1 MDALRPPDASSR
13 VPSSR
18 VASPRAAPRGGVD
31 YVELHA
37 HSAYSFLDGA
47 SRPEELAARALEL
60 GYPAL
65 ALTDHDGLY
74 GSMEFARFAR
84 ARGLQPITGAELTL
98 ASPFA
103 AVERTEGPGGG
114 AGDVPAGTSGGRG
127 KAERAAETGDCHV
140 TVLAENARG
149 YANLCRLI
157 TRAHMERPRGEPR
170 LDLDAI
176 LERPEGLILLTG
188 CRRSPLL
195 AALERGTDEAERLA
209 GRLCDAFGPDNLFV
223 ELQNNAVHGD
233 LARGRALGSL
243 ADRLRIPVVAT
254 GNVHY
259 HVADRHRLQD
269 VLVAI
274 RNRTTID
281 DSHALRRANA
291 CFHLAS
297 PREMAWRFASRPD
310 ALRNTRAIAERCAD
324 FDLTADLGYRFP
336 DFKGS
341 GFAPAMRVLH
351 NVCRRAFETRYPP
364 GNKYRKEAEARLATE
379 LALVDRHGLAGF
391 FLVYHDILELARE
404 VAHRV
409 RGDSMPRQLLPPG
422 RGRGSSVSSII
433 CYLIGLSH
441 VDPVQTN
448 LFLGRFL
455 NDAMESVPDIDI
467 DFARDIRE
475 ELILAVYEHY
485 GYDHVGLVCTFPTY
499 RTRSIV
505 RELGKTLGL
514 PAGDIEKL
522 AKLAEP
528 GEDGFMAE
536 LERIPGLEARA
547 NSRTWRVFAE
557 LAEEIKGLP
566 RHISQHV
573 GGMIISSRPLVEIV
587 PLEPAAWEGRVL
599 CQWDKDSCDDAGFIK
614 IDFLALGMMSLVEE
628 AVETIHARHG
638 EIPDLSRID
647 YEDEEIYDRICS
659 GDTVGLFQVESRAQ
673 IQMLRRVR
681 PRNLADLAVQVA
693 IVRPGPIVGGAVNP
707 YVRRREKMR
716 EDPDYV
722 VPYDH
727 PLLEEALGETLGVII
742 FQDQVLQV
750 CRALAGFSDGQAE
763 GLRRAMSRKRSREAL
778 LEYWEAFR
786 DGTRGKGVDGPTA
799 KKVFEQVVAFS
810 EFGFPK
816 SHAVA
821 FGLLAFQSAW
831 LRDRYPTEYYVG
843 LFNNQPMGFYSLD
856 AIGRDARRHGVGV
869 RLPDLNASGVACT
882 AEGDDI
888 RIGLG
893 MIRDWGM
900 DVAERV
906 VAERARG
913 GPFRSLPDFL
923 RRTPAAL
930 RRDAIENLI
939 WVGGLDSLGIE
950 RRDLLW
956 QTGLWLGPETET
968 ETERRRRELA
978 TNAAGLSGDGG
989 SAPPVRGRRSV
1000 DRSDRGQ
1007 IELGLD
1013 DPYADLRFGGT
1024 RDMERMIA
1032 EYRLLSFAASLHHP
1046 FALVGDHLPERTVSS
1061 ARFAELPNGS
1071 EVRTAGIVVAR
1082 QRPQTAKG
1090 YIFILMEDES
1100 GPINAIVKPDVY
1112 RECRAAIRLEPFLC
1126 IDGTLQK
1133 DGATYNVIAR
1143 GVYPLRLN
1151 PELRPGR
1158 ETVPP
1163 VEGEDGAAAEPVL
1176 LDVEEE
1182 TPAMLPDSPA
1192 EPTPESS
1199 LLAPNRVAI
1208 GHRVAGATNRRT
1220 GPDPFA
1226 YLEAL
1231 RRDPPPTMSW
1241 GRGGGCR

>member
-1 MDALRPPDASSR
+1 MA
-13 VPSSR
+13 
-18 VASPRAAPRGGVD
+18 D

-47 SRPEELAARALEL
+47 SRPEELASRALEL
-60 GYPAL
+60 GYRAL

-74 GSMEFARFAR
+74 GSMEFAQFAR

-103 AVERTEGPGGG
+103 A
-114 AGDVPAGTSGGRG
+114 AGDVPAGTSGDRA
-127 KAERAAETGDCHV
+127 KAERGVETGDCHV
-140 TVLAENARG
+140 TVLAENATG

-157 TRAHMERPRGEPR
+157 TQAHMESPRGEPR
-170 LDLDAI
+170 LDLDAL
-176 LERPEGLILLTG
+176 LERPEGLILLSG

-209 GRLCDAFGPDNLFV
+209 ARLRDAFGPGNLFI

-233 LARGRALGSL
+233 LARGQALGAL

-274 RNRTTID
+274 RNRTTVD
-281 DSHALRRANA
+281 DSHELRRPNA

-310 ALRNTRAIAERCAD
+310 ALRNTRAIAERCRA

-336 DFKGS
+336 DFRGS
-341 GFAPAMRVLH
+341 GSAPALRVLH
-351 NVCRRAFETRYPP
+351 HVCRRAFEARYPP
-364 GNKYRKEAEARLATE
+364 GSRYRREAEARLATE
-379 LALVDRHGLAGF
+379 LALVDRHDLAGF

-409 RGDSMPRQLLPPG
+409 RGGSMPRQLLPPG
-422 RGRGSSVSSII
+422 RGRGSSVSSIL

-441 VDPVQTN
+441 VDPVRTN

-505 RELGKTLGL
+505 RELGKALSL
-514 PAGDIEKL
+514 PAGDVEKL

-547 NSRTWRVFAE
+547 NSRIWRAFAE
-557 LAEEIKGLP
+557 LAGEIKGLP

-599 CQWDKDSCDDAGFIK
+599 CQWDKDSCDDARFIK
-614 IDFLALGMMSLVEE
+614 IDFLALGMLSLVEE
-628 AVETIHARHG
+628 AVETIHVRHG

-647 YEDEEIYDRICS
+647 YEDEAIYDRICS

-707 YVRRREKMR
+707 YVRRREKLR
-716 EDPDYV
+716 QDPDYV

-778 LEYWEAFR
+778 LGYWTAFR
-786 DGTRGKGVDGPTA
+786 DGAAAKGVDGPTA

-831 LRDRYPTEYYVG
+831 LRDRYPPEYYVG

-869 RLPDLNASGVACT
+869 RLPDLNVSEVACT
-882 AEGDDI
+882 AEGGDV

-893 MIRDWGM
+893 MVRDWG
-900 DVAERV
+900 AEAAELV
-906 VAERARG
+906 VAERERG
-913 GPFRSLPDFL
+913 GPFASLPDFL
-923 RRTPAAL
+923 RRTPAVL
-930 RRDAIENLI
+930 KRDAIENLI
-939 WVGGLDSLGIE
+939 WVGGFDSLGIE

-956 QTGLWLGPETET
+956 QTGLWLGPEAEM

-978 TNAAGLSGDGG
+978 TGAAGLGG
-989 SAPPVRGRRSV
+989 EALRVKGRRAA
-1000 DRSDRGQ
+1000 DRSDQGQ
-1007 IELGLD
+1007 IELALD
-1013 DPYADLRFGGT
+1013 DPYADLRFAGT
-1024 RDMERMIA
+1024 HDMEKMIA
-1032 EYRLLSFAASLHHP
+1032 EYRILSFAASLHHP

-1061 ARFAELPNGS
+1061 ARFADLPNGS
-1071 EVRTAGIVVAR
+1071 EVRVAGIVVAR

-1112 RECRAAIRLEPFLC
+1112 QACRAAIRLEPFLY
-1126 IDGTLQK
+1126 IDGKLQK
-1133 DGATYNVIAR
+1133 DGATYNVIAE
-1143 GVYPLRLN
+1143 GVYPLRLS
-1151 PELRPGR
+1151 PELRLGR

-1163 VEGEDGAAAEPVL
+1163 VEGEDGTAAAVVRLEAPEGTSL
-1176 LDVEEE
+1176 ASA
-1182 TPAMLPDSPA
+1182 PGS
-1192 EPTPESS
+1192 PESREA
-1199 LLAPNRVAI
+1199 LHPEPDLQTPNRIPGGDRIVA
-1208 GHRVAGATNRRT
+1208 VANRLT

>member
-1 MDALRPPDASSR
+1 MD
-13 VPSSR
+13 
-18 VASPRAAPRGGVD
+18 D

-98 ASPFA
+98 A
-103 AVERTEGPGGG
+103 
-114 AGDVPAGTSGGRG
+114 
-127 KAERAAETGDCHV
+127 GDCHV
-140 TVLAENARG
+140 TVLAENATG

-157 TRAHMERPRGEPR
+157 TQAHMESPRGAPR
-170 LDLDAI
+170 LDLDAL
-176 LERPEGLILLTG
+176 LERPEGLILLSG

-209 GRLCDAFGPDNLFV
+209 GRLRDALGPGNLFV

-233 LARGRALGSL
+233 LARGRALGAL

-274 RNRTTID
+274 RNRTTVD
-281 DSHALRRANA
+281 DSHELRRPNA

-310 ALRNTRAIAERCAD
+310 ALRNTRAIAERCRA
-324 FDLTADLGYRFP
+324 FDLTADLGYKFP
-336 DFKGS
+336 DFRGS
-341 GFAPAMRVLH
+341 GSAPAIRVLQQ
-351 NVCRRAFETRYPP
+351 VCRGAFEIRYPP
-364 GNKYRKEAEARLATE
+364 GSRYRREAEARLATE
-379 LALVDRHGLAGF
+379 LALVDRHDLAGF

-422 RGRGSSVSSII
+422 RGRGSSVSSIL

-441 VDPVQTN
+441 VDPVRTN

-455 NDAMESVPDIDI
+455 NDAMGSVPDIDI

-475 ELILAVYEHY
+475 ELILAVYERY

-505 RELGKTLGL
+505 RELGKALSL
-514 PAGDIEKL
+514 PAGDVEKL

-547 NSRTWRVFAE
+547 NSRIWRVFAE

-599 CQWDKDSCDDAGFIK
+599 CQWDKDSCDDARFIK
-614 IDFLALGMMSLVEE
+614 IDFLALGMLSLVEE
-628 AVETIHARHG
+628 AVETIHLRHG

-707 YVRRREKMR
+707 YVRRREKLR
-716 EDPDYV
+716 NDPDYV

-750 CRALAGFSDGQAE
+750 CKALAGFSDGQAE

-778 LEYWEAFR
+778 LGYWTAFR
-786 DGTRGKGVDGPTA
+786 DGAAAKGVDGRTA

-831 LRDRYPTEYYVG
+831 LRDRYPPEYYVG

-869 RLPDLNASGVACT
+869 RLPDLNVSGVACT
-882 AEGDDI
+882 AEGGDV

-893 MIRDWGM
+893 MVRDWG
-900 DVAERV
+900 AEAAELV
-906 VAERARG
+906 VAERGRD
-913 GPFRSLPDFL
+913 GPFASLPDFL

-930 RRDAIENLI
+930 KRAAIENLI
-939 WVGGLDSLGIE
+939 WVGGLDSLGVE

-956 QTGLWLGPETET
+956 QTGLWLGPEAET
-968 ETERRRRELA
+968 EAERRRRELA
-978 TNAAGLSGDGG
+978 TSAAGLGGDTP
-989 SAPPVRGRRSV
+989 PPVRSRRSA
-1000 DRSDRGQ
+1000 DRSDQGQ
-1007 IELGLD
+1007 IELALD
-1013 DPYADLRFGGT
+1013 DPYADFRFAGT
-1024 RDMERMIA
+1024 HDMEKLIA
-1032 EYRLLSFAASLHHP
+1032 EYRILSFAASQHHP

-1061 ARFAELPNGS
+1061 ARFPDIPGGS
-1071 EVRTAGIVVAR
+1071 EVRVAGIVVAR
-1082 QRPQTAKG
+1082 QRPHTAGG
-1090 YIFILMEDES
+1090 YIFILMEDEF
-1100 GPINAIVKPDVY
+1100 GPVNAIVRPEVY
-1112 RECRAAIRLEPFLC
+1112 RECRAAIRLEPFLY

-1133 DGATYNVIAR
+1133 DGATYNVLAG
-1143 GVYPLRLN
+1143 GVYPLRLSA
-1151 PELRPGR
+1151 ELRPGR
-1158 ETVPP
+1158 APAPATT
-1163 VEGEDGAAAEPVL
+1163 DRLAE
-1176 LDVEEE
+1176 
-1182 TPAMLPDSPA
+1182 
-1192 EPTPESS
+1192 
-1199 LLAPNRVAI
+1199 
-1208 GHRVAGATNRRT
+1208 
-1220 GPDPFA
+1220 PDPFA

>member
-1 MDALRPPDASSR
+1 M
-13 VPSSR
+13 
-18 VASPRAAPRGGVD
+18 VD

-47 SRPEELAARALEL
+47 SRPGELAARALEL

-74 GSMEFARFAR
+74 GSMEFAQFAR

-103 AVERTEGPGGG
+103 A
-114 AGDVPAGTSGGRG
+114 AGNVPAGTSRDRV
-127 KAERAAETGDCHV
+127 KAERGVETGDCHV
-140 TVLAENARG
+140 TVLAENATG

-157 TRAHMERPRGEPR
+157 TQAHMENPRGEPR
-170 LDLDAI
+170 LDVDAL
-176 LERPEGLILLTG
+176 LERPEGLIFLSG

-209 GRLCDAFGPDNLFV
+209 GRLRDAFGPGNLFV
-223 ELQNNAVHGD
+223 ELQNNAAHGD
-233 LARGRALGSL
+233 LARGRALGAL

-274 RNRTTID
+274 RNQTTVD
-281 DSHALRRANA
+281 DSHELRRPNA

-310 ALRNTRAIAERCAD
+310 ALRNTRAIAERCRA
-324 FDLTADLGYRFP
+324 FDLTADLGYSFP
-336 DFKGS
+336 DFRGS
-341 GFAPAMRVLH
+341 GSAPAMRVLQQ
-351 NVCRRAFETRYPP
+351 VCRRAFEIRYPP
-364 GNKYRKEAEARLATE
+364 GSRYRRKAEERLATE
-379 LALVDRHGLAGF
+379 LALVDRHDLAGF

-422 RGRGSSVSSII
+422 RGRGSSVSSIL

-441 VDPVQTN
+441 VDPVRTN

-455 NDAMESVPDIDI
+455 NDAMGSVPDIDI

-475 ELILAVYEHY
+475 ELILAVYERY

-505 RELGKTLGL
+505 RELGKALSL
-514 PAGDIEKL
+514 PSGDVEKL

-547 NSRTWRVFAE
+547 NSRIWRAFAE
-557 LAEEIKGLP
+557 LAGEIKGLP

-599 CQWDKDSCDDAGFIK
+599 CQWDKDSCDDARFIK
-614 IDFLALGMMSLVEE
+614 IDFLALGMLSLVEE
-628 AVETIHARHG
+628 AVETIHLRHG

-707 YVRRREKMR
+707 YVRRREKLR
-716 EDPDYV
+716 QNPDYV

-750 CRALAGFSDGQAE
+750 CKALAGFSDGQAE

-778 LEYWEAFR
+778 LRYWTAFR
-786 DGTRGKGVDGPTA
+786 DGAAAKGVDGPTA

-831 LRDRYPTEYYVG
+831 LRDRYPPEYYVG

-869 RLPDLNASGVACT
+869 RLPDLNVSGVACT
-882 AEGDDI
+882 AEGDDV

-893 MIRDWGM
+893 MVRDWG
-900 DVAERV
+900 AEAAELV
-906 VAERARG
+906 VAERERS
-913 GPFRSLPDFL
+913 GPFASLPDFL

-930 RRDAIENLI
+930 KQAAIENLI
-939 WVGGLDSLGIE
+939 WVGGLDALGIE

-956 QTGLWLGPETET
+956 QAGFWLGPEAET
-968 ETERRRRELA
+968 EAERRRRELA
-978 TNAAGLSGDGG
+978 TIAAGLGGD
-989 SAPPVRGRRSV
+989 APPPVRGRRSAN
-1000 DRSDRGQ
+1000 RSDQGQ
-1007 IELGLD
+1007 IELALD
-1013 DPYADLRFGGT
+1013 DPYADLRFAGT
-1024 RDMERMIA
+1024 HDMEKLIA
-1032 EYRLLSFAASLHHP
+1032 EYRLLSFAASQHHP

-1061 ARFAELPNGS
+1061 ARFPDLPGGS
-1071 EVRTAGIVVAR
+1071 EVRVAGIVVAR
-1082 QRPQTAKG
+1082 QRPQTASG
-1090 YIFILMEDES
+1090 YIFILMEDEF
-1100 GPINAIVKPDVY
+1100 GPVNAIVRPEVY
-1112 RECRAAIRLEPFLC
+1112 QECRAAIRLEPFLY

-1133 DGATYNVIAR
+1133 DGATYNVLAR
-1143 GVYPLRLN
+1143 GVYPLRLS
-1151 PELRPGR
+1151 PELRLGR
-1158 ETVPP
+1158 ETVPA
-1163 VEGEDGAAAEPVL
+1163 VEGQD
-1176 LDVEEE
+1176 E
-1182 TPAMLPDSPA
+1182 T
-1192 EPTPESS
+1192 
-1199 LLAPNRVAI
+1199 
-1208 GHRVAGATNRRT
+1208 
-1220 GPDPFA
+1220 PDPFT

>member
-1 MDALRPPDASSR
+1 MASLPP
-13 VPSSR
+13 
-18 VASPRAAPRGGVD
+18 AAPRRTVD

-84 ARGLQPITGAELTL
+84 AHGLQPITGAELTL
-98 ASPFA
+98 APPFA
-103 AVERTEGPGGG
+103 AAERTEGHGGG
-114 AGDVPAGTSGGRG
+114 AGDVPAGTSRGRAM
-127 KAERAAETGDCHV
+127 AERAVETGDCHV
-140 TVLAENARG
+140 TVLAENAAG

-157 TRAHMERPRGEPR
+157 TQSHMENPRGEPR
-170 LDLDAI
+170 LDLDAL
-176 LERPEGLILLTG
+176 LERSEGLILLTG

-195 AALERGTDEAERLA
+195 AALERGRDEAERLA
-209 GRLCDAFGPDNLFV
+209 GRLRDAFGPDNLFV
-223 ELQNNAVHGD
+223 ELQHNAVHGD
-233 LARGRALGSL
+233 LARGRALGAL

-269 VLVAI
+269 ILVAI
-274 RNRTTID
+274 RNRTTVD
-281 DSHALRRANA
+281 DSHALRRPNA

-297 PREMAWRFASRPD
+297 PQEMQWRFASRPD
-310 ALRNTRAIAERCAD
+310 ALRNTRAIAERCQA

-351 NVCRRAFETRYPP
+351 HVCHRAFETRYPP
-364 GNKYRKEAEARLATE
+364 GSRYRKEAEERLATE

-475 ELILAVYEHY
+475 ELILAVYERY

-505 RELGKTLGL
+505 RELGKALSL

-528 GEDGFMAE
+528 GPDGFMAE

-547 NSRTWRVFAE
+547 NARIWQVFAE

-599 CQWDKDSCDDAGFIK
+599 CQWDKDSCDDARFIK

-628 AVETIHARHG
+628 AVETIHVRHG

-647 YEDEEIYDRICS
+647 YEDGKIYDRICS

-707 YVRRREKMR
+707 YVRRREKLR
-716 EDPDYV
+716 EDPSYV

-786 DGTRGKGVDGPTA
+786 DGAMGKGVDGPTA

-856 AIGRDARRHGVGV
+856 AIGRDAHRHGVGV
-869 RLPDLNASGVACT
+869 RLPDLNASEVACT
-882 AEGDDI
+882 AEGDDV

-893 MIRDWGM
+893 MVRDLGTE
-900 DVAERV
+900 VAELV

-913 GPFRSLPDFL
+913 GPFTSLPDFL

-930 RRDAIENLI
+930 KRAAIENLI

-956 QTGLWLGPETET
+956 QTGLWLGPEAET

-978 TNAAGLSGDGG
+978 TSAAGLGGD
-989 SAPPVRGRRSV
+989 APPVPVRGRRNT
-1000 DRSDRGQ
+1000 DRSDQSQ
-1007 IELGLD
+1007 IELALD
-1013 DPYADLRFGGT
+1013 DPYADLRFAGT
-1024 RDMERMIA
+1024 HDMEKMIA
-1032 EYRLLSFAASLHHP
+1032 EYRILSFAASLHHP

-1061 ARFAELPNGS
+1061 ARFADLPNGS
-1071 EVRTAGIVVAR
+1071 EIRVAGIVVAR
-1082 QRPQTAKG
+1082 QRPHTAKG
-1090 YIFILMEDES
+1090 TIFILMEDES

-1112 RECRAAIRLEPFLC
+1112 QECRTAIRLEPFLY

-1133 DGATYNVIAR
+1133 DGATYNVIAA
-1143 GVYPLRLN
+1143 GVHPLRLN
-1151 PELRPGR
+1151 PELRLSR
-1158 ETVPP
+1158 ETVPA
-1163 VEGEDGAAAEPVL
+1163 VEGGDETSAARVRLEVQEQASP
-1176 LDVEEE
+1176 E
-1182 TPAMLPDSPA
+1182 TPAEPNSEPKPAPEPD
-1192 EPTPESS
+1192 
-1199 LLAPNRVAI
+1199 R
-1208 GHRVAGATNRRT
+1208 
-1220 GPDPFA
+1220 GP
-1226 YLEAL
+1226 
-1231 RRDPPPTMSW
+1231 R
-1241 GRGGGCR
+1241 

>member
-1 MDALRPPDASSR
+1 MA
-13 VPSSR
+13 
-18 VASPRAAPRGGVD
+18 D

-74 GSMEFARFAR
+74 GSMEFAQFAR
-84 ARGLQPITGAELTL
+84 AHGLQPITGAELTL

-103 AVERTEGPGGG
+103 A
-114 AGDVPAGTSGGRG
+114 AGDVPAGTSGGR
-127 KAERAAETGDCHV
+127 APTERGAETGDCHV
-140 TVLAENARG
+140 TVLAENAAG

-157 TRAHMERPRGEPR
+157 TQAHMESPRREPR
-170 LDLDAI
+170 LDLAAL

-209 GRLCDAFGPDNLFV
+209 ARLRDAFGPGNLFV

-233 LARGRALGSL
+233 LARGRALGAL

-269 VLVAI
+269 VMVAI
-274 RNRTTID
+274 RNRTTVD
-281 DSHALRRANA
+281 DSHELRRPNA

-310 ALRNTRAIAERCAD
+310 ALRNTRAIAERCRA

-336 DFKGS
+336 DFRGS

-351 NVCRRAFETRYPP
+351 HACRGAFEIRYPP
-364 GNKYRKEAEARLATE
+364 GSRYRREAEERLASE
-379 LALVDRHGLAGF
+379 LALVDRHDLAGF

-441 VDPVQTN
+441 VDPVRTN

-475 ELILAVYEHY
+475 ELILAVYERY

-505 RELGKTLGL
+505 RELGKALSL
-514 PAGDIEKL
+514 PAGDVEKL

-547 NSRTWRVFAE
+547 NSRIWRVFAE
-557 LAEEIKGLP
+557 LAGEIRGLP

-599 CQWDKDSCDDAGFIK
+599 CQWDKDSCDDARFIK
-614 IDFLALGMMSLVEE
+614 IDFLALGMLSLVEE
-628 AVETIHARHG
+628 AVETIHLRHG
-638 EIPDLSRID
+638 EVPDLSRID
-647 YEDEEIYDRICS
+647 YEDEGIYDRICS

-707 YVRRREKMR
+707 YVRRREKLR
-716 EDPDYV
+716 NDPDYV

-778 LEYWEAFR
+778 LGYWTAFR
-786 DGTRGKGVDGPTA
+786 DGAAAKGVDGPTA

-821 FGLLAFQSAW
+821 FGLLAYQSAW
-831 LRDRYPTEYYVG
+831 LRDRYPPEYYVG

-869 RLPDLNASGVACT
+869 RLPDLNVSEVACT
-882 AEGDDI
+882 AEEGDV

-893 MIRDWGM
+893 MVRDWG
-900 DVAERV
+900 AEAAELV
-906 VAERARG
+906 VAERGRD
-913 GPFRSLPDFL
+913 GPFASLPDFL

-930 RRDAIENLI
+930 KRAAIENLI

-956 QTGLWLGPETET
+956 QTGLWLGPEAET

-978 TNAAGLSGDGG
+978 TGAAGLGGD
-989 SAPPVRGRRSV
+989 APPPVRGRRGAG
-1000 DRSDRGQ
+1000 RSDQGQ
-1007 IELGLD
+1007 IELSLG
-1013 DPYADLRFGGT
+1013 DPYADLRFAGT
-1024 RDMERMIA
+1024 HDMEKLIA
-1032 EYRLLSFAASLHHP
+1032 EYRLLSFAASQHHP

-1061 ARFAELPNGS
+1061 SRFPDLPNRS
-1071 EVRTAGIVVAR
+1071 DVRVAGIVVAR
-1082 QRPQTAKG
+1082 QRPHTANG
-1090 YIFILMEDES
+1090 YIFILMEDEF
-1100 GPINAIVKPDVY
+1100 GPVNAIVRPEVY
-1112 RECRAAIRLEPFLC
+1112 RECRAAIRLEPFLY

-1133 DGATYNVIAR
+1133 DGATYNVLAG
-1143 GVYPLRLN
+1143 GVYPLRLS

-1158 ETVPP
+1158 ETVPA
-1163 VEGEDGAAAEPVL
+1163 VEGED
-1176 LDVEEE
+1176 E
-1182 TPAMLPDSPA
+1182 T
-1192 EPTPESS
+1192 
-1199 LLAPNRVAI
+1199 
-1208 GHRVAGATNRRT
+1208 
-1220 GPDPFA
+1220 PFA

>member
-1 MDALRPPDASSR
+1 MA
-13 VPSSR
+13 
-18 VASPRAAPRGGVD
+18 D

-74 GSMEFARFAR
+74 GSMGFAQFAR
-84 ARGLQPITGAELTL
+84 AHGLQPITGAELTL
-98 ASPFA
+98 AAPFA
-103 AVERTEGPGGG
+103 AD
-114 AGDVPAGTSGGRG
+114 GDVPAGTSAGRAPTG
-127 KAERAAETGDCHV
+127 RAAEPADCHV
-140 TVLAENARG
+140 TVLAENAAG

-157 TRAHMERPRGEPR
+157 TRAHMESPRGEPR
-170 LDLDAI
+170 LDLDAL
-176 LERPEGLILLTG
+176 LERPEGLILLSG

-209 GRLCDAFGPDNLFV
+209 VRLRDAFGPGNLFV
-223 ELQNNAVHGD
+223 ELQHNAVHGD
-233 LARGRALGSL
+233 LARGRALGAL

-274 RNRTTID
+274 RNRTTVD
-281 DSHALRRANA
+281 DSHALRRPNA

-297 PREMAWRFASRPD
+297 PREMVWRFASRPD
-310 ALRNTRAIAERCAD
+310 ALRNTRAIAERCRA

-336 DFKGS
+336 DFRGS
-341 GFAPAMRVLH
+341 GAAPAMRVLQQ
-351 NVCRRAFETRYPP
+351 VCRRAFEIRYPP
-364 GNKYRKEAEARLATE
+364 GSGYRREAEERLATE
-379 LALVDRHGLAGF
+379 LALVDRHDLAGF

-422 RGRGSSVSSII
+422 RGRGSSVSSIL

-441 VDPVQTN
+441 VDPVRTN

-475 ELILAVYEHY
+475 ELILAVYERF

-505 RELGKTLGL
+505 RELGKALSL
-514 PAGDIEKL
+514 PAGDVEKL
-522 AKLAEP
+522 ARLAEP

-547 NSRTWRVFAE
+547 NSRIWRVFAE

-599 CQWDKDSCDDAGFIK
+599 CQWDKDSCDDAHFIK
-614 IDFLALGMMSLVEE
+614 IDFLALGMLSLVEE
-628 AVETIHARHG
+628 AVETIHLRHG

-647 YEDEEIYDRICS
+647 YEDEGIYDRICS

-707 YVRRREKMR
+707 YVRRREKLR
-716 EDPDYV
+716 NNPDYV

-778 LEYWEAFR
+778 LGYWTAFR
-786 DGTRGKGVDGPTA
+786 DGAAAKGVDGPTA

-821 FGLLAFQSAW
+821 FGLLAYQSAW
-831 LRDRYPTEYYVG
+831 LRDRYPPEYYVG

-869 RLPDLNASGVACT
+869 RLPDLNASEVACT
-882 AEGDDI
+882 AEGDDV

-893 MIRDWGM
+893 MVRDWGTE
-900 DVAERV
+900 VAELV
-906 VAERARG
+906 VAERERG
-913 GPFRSLPDFL
+913 GPFASLPDFL
-923 RRTPAAL
+923 RRTPATLKRA
-930 RRDAIENLI
+930 AIESLI
-939 WVGGLDSLGIE
+939 WVGGFDALGIE

-956 QTGLWLGPETET
+956 QTGLWLGPEAET
-968 ETERRRRELA
+968 EAERRRRELA
-978 TNAAGLSGDGG
+978 TGAAGLGGD
-989 SAPPVRGRRSV
+989 ALPPVRDRRST
-1000 DRSDRGQ
+1000 DRSDQGQ
-1007 IELGLD
+1007 TELALD
-1013 DPYADLRFGGT
+1013 DPYADLRFAGT
-1024 RDMERMIA
+1024 HDMEKMIA
-1032 EYRLLSFAASLHHP
+1032 EYRILSFAASQHHP
-1046 FALVGDHLPERTVSS
+1046 FALVGDRLPERTVSS
-1061 ARFAELPNGS
+1061 ARFPDLPAGS
-1071 EVRTAGIVVAR
+1071 EVRVAGIVVAR
-1082 QRPQTAKG
+1082 QRPHTAGG
-1090 YIFILMEDES
+1090 YIFILMEDEF
-1100 GPINAIVKPDVY
+1100 GPVNAIVRPEVY
-1112 RECRAAIRLEPFLC
+1112 RECRAAIRLEPFLY

-1133 DGATYNVIAR
+1133 DGATYNVLAG
-1143 GVYPLRLN
+1143 GVHPLRLS
-1151 PELRPGR
+1151 PALRQGR
-1158 ETVPP
+1158 ETVRA
-1163 VEGEDGAAAEPVL
+1163 VEREDAA
-1176 LDVEEE
+1176 
-1182 TPAMLPDSPA
+1182 PANRLADS
-1192 EPTPESS
+1192 
-1199 LLAPNRVAI
+1199 
-1208 GHRVAGATNRRT
+1208 
-1220 GPDPFA
+1220 DPFA

>member
-1 MDALRPPDASSR
+1 M
-13 VPSSR
+13 
-18 VASPRAAPRGGVD
+18 VD

-103 AVERTEGPGGG
+103 A
-114 AGDVPAGTSGGRG
+114 AGNVPAGTSGGRAQ
-127 KAERAAETGDCHV
+127 AERGAETGDCHV
-140 TVLAENARG
+140 TVLAENAAG

-157 TRAHMERPRGEPR
+157 TRAHMESPRGEPR
-170 LDLDAI
+170 LDLDAL
-176 LERPEGLILLTG
+176 LERPEGLILLSG

-195 AALERGTDEAERLA
+195 AAFERGTDEAERLA
-209 GRLCDAFGPDNLFV
+209 GRLRDAFGPGNLFI

-233 LARGRALGSL
+233 LARGRALGAL

-259 HVADRHRLQD
+259 HIADRHRLQD

-274 RNRTTID
+274 RNRTTVD
-281 DSHALRRANA
+281 DSHELRRPNA

-310 ALRNTRAIAERCAD
+310 ALRNTRAIAERCRA
-324 FDLTADLGYRFP
+324 FDLTADLGYSFP
-336 DFKGS
+336 DFRGS
-341 GFAPAMRVLH
+341 GSAPAIRVLQQ
-351 NVCRRAFETRYPP
+351 VCRRAFEIRYPP
-364 GNKYRKEAEARLATE
+364 GSRYRRKAEERLATE
-379 LALVDRHGLAGF
+379 LALVDRHDLAGF

-422 RGRGSSVSSII
+422 RGRGSSVSSIL

-441 VDPVQTN
+441 VDPVRTN

-455 NDAMESVPDIDI
+455 NDAMGSVPDIDI

-475 ELILAVYEHY
+475 ELILAVYERY

-505 RELGKTLGL
+505 RELGKALSL
-514 PAGDIEKL
+514 PSGDVEKL

-547 NSRTWRVFAE
+547 NSRIWRAFAE
-557 LAEEIKGLP
+557 LAGEIKGLP

-599 CQWDKDSCDDAGFIK
+599 CQWDKDSCDDARFIK
-614 IDFLALGMMSLVEE
+614 IDFLALGMLSLVEE
-628 AVETIHARHG
+628 AVETIHLRHG

-707 YVRRREKMR
+707 YVRRREKLR
-716 EDPDYV
+716 KDPDYV

-778 LEYWEAFR
+778 LKYWTAFR
-786 DGTRGKGVDGPTA
+786 DGAAAKGVDGPTA

-831 LRDRYPTEYYVG
+831 LRDRYPPEYYVG

-869 RLPDLNASGVACT
+869 RLPDLNVSGVACT
-882 AEGDDI
+882 AEGGDV

-893 MIRDWGM
+893 MVRDWG
-900 DVAERV
+900 AEAAELV
-906 VAERARG
+906 VAERERS
-913 GPFRSLPDFL
+913 GPFASLPDFL

-930 RRDAIENLI
+930 KRAAIENLI
-939 WVGGLDSLGIE
+939 WVGGLDALGIE

-956 QTGLWLGPETET
+956 QAGFWLGPEAET
-968 ETERRRRELA
+968 EAERRRRELA
-978 TNAAGLSGDGG
+978 TIAAGLGGD
-989 SAPPVRGRRSV
+989 APPPVRGRRSAN
-1000 DRSDRGQ
+1000 RSDQGQ
-1007 IELGLD
+1007 IELALD
-1013 DPYADLRFGGT
+1013 DPYADLRFAGT
-1024 RDMERMIA
+1024 HDMEKLIA
-1032 EYRLLSFAASLHHP
+1032 EYRLLSFAASQHHP

-1061 ARFAELPNGS
+1061 ARFPDLPGGS
-1071 EVRTAGIVVAR
+1071 EVRVAGIVVAR
-1082 QRPQTAKG
+1082 QRPQTASG
-1090 YIFILMEDES
+1090 YIFILMEDEF
-1100 GPINAIVKPDVY
+1100 GPVNAIVRPEVY
-1112 RECRAAIRLEPFLC
+1112 QECRAAIRLEPFLY

-1133 DGATYNVIAR
+1133 DGATYNVLAR
-1143 GVYPLRLN
+1143 GVYPLRLS
-1151 PELRPGR
+1151 PELRLGR
-1158 ETVPP
+1158 ETVPA
-1163 VEGEDGAAAEPVL
+1163 VEGED
-1176 LDVEEE
+1176 E
-1182 TPAMLPDSPA
+1182 T
-1192 EPTPESS
+1192 
-1199 LLAPNRVAI
+1199 
-1208 GHRVAGATNRRT
+1208 
-1220 GPDPFA
+1220 PDPFT

>member
-1 MDALRPPDASSR
+1 MDARPP
-13 VPSSR
+13 
-18 VASPRAAPRGGVD
+18 AALRSAVD

-74 GSMEFARFAR
+74 GSMEFAQFAR
-84 ARGLQPITGAELTL
+84 THGLQPITGAELTL
-98 ASPFA
+98 APPFA
-103 AVERTEGPGGG
+103 AAERTEGHGGG
-114 AGDVPAGTSGGRG
+114 AGDVPAGTSRGRAM
-127 KAERAAETGDCHV
+127 AERAAETGDCHV
-140 TVLAENARG
+140 TVLAETAQG

-157 TRAHMERPRGEPR
+157 TQSHMENPRGEPR
-170 LDLDAI
+170 LDLDAL
-176 LERPEGLILLTG
+176 LERPEGLILLSG
-188 CRRSPLL
+188 CRRGPLL
-195 AALERGTDEAERLA
+195 AALKRGTGEAERLA
-209 GRLCDAFGPDNLFV
+209 GRLRDAFGPGNLFV
-223 ELQNNAVHGD
+223 ELQSNAVHGD
-233 LARGRALGSL
+233 LARGRALGAL

-274 RNRTTID
+274 RNRTTVD

-297 PREMAWRFASRPD
+297 PREMGWRFASRPD
-310 ALRNTRAIAERCAD
+310 ALQNTRAIAERCRG

-351 NVCRRAFETRYPP
+351 HVCRRAFEIRYPP
-364 GNKYRKEAEARLATE
+364 GSRYRTEAEERLATE

-404 VAHRV
+404 IAHRV

-475 ELILAVYEHY
+475 ELILAVYERY

-505 RELGKTLGL
+505 RELGKALSL

-522 AKLAEP
+522 ARLAEP
-528 GEDGFMAE
+528 GEGGFMAE

-547 NSRTWRVFAE
+547 NAKIWQVFAE

-599 CQWDKDSCDDAGFIK
+599 CQWDKDSCDDARFIK

-628 AVETIHARHG
+628 AVETIHVRHG

-647 YEDEEIYDRICS
+647 YEDEKIYDRICS

-673 IQMLRRVR
+673 IQMVRRVR

-707 YVRRREKMR
+707 YVRRREKLR
-716 EDPDYV
+716 ADPDYV

-750 CRALAGFSDGQAE
+750 CKALAGFSDGQAE

-786 DGTRGKGVDGPTA
+786 DGAMGKGVDGPTA

-869 RLPDLNASGVACT
+869 RLPDLNASEVACT
-882 AEGDDI
+882 PEGDDV
-888 RIGLG
+888 RVGLG
-893 MIRDWGM
+893 MVRDLGAE
-900 DVAERV
+900 VAELV

-913 GPFRSLPDFL
+913 GPFTSLPDFL

-930 RRDAIENLI
+930 KRAAIENLI

-956 QTGLWLGPETET
+956 QTGLWLGPEAET
-968 ETERRRRELA
+968 GTERRRRELA
-978 TNAAGLSGDGG
+978 TSAAGLGGD
-989 SAPPVRGRRSV
+989 APPVSGRRNT
-1000 DRSDRGQ
+1000 DRSDQGQ
-1007 IELGLD
+1007 IELALD

-1024 RDMERMIA
+1024 HDMEKMIA
-1032 EYRLLSFAASLHHP
+1032 EYRILSFAASQHHP

-1061 ARFAELPNGS
+1061 ARFPDLPNGS
-1071 EVRTAGIVVAR
+1071 EVRVAGIVVAR
-1082 QRPQTAKG
+1082 QRPHTAKG

-1112 RECRAAIRLEPFLC
+1112 QECRAAIRLEPFLY

-1133 DGATYNVIAR
+1133 DGATYNVLAK
-1143 GVYPLRLN
+1143 GVYPLRLS
-1151 PELRPGR
+1151 PELRLSR
-1158 ETVPP
+1158 ETVPA
-1163 VEGEDGAAAEPVL
+1163 VEGEADTAAAPVQL
-1176 LDVEEE
+1176 EVPEE
-1182 TPAMLPDSPA
+1182 SP
-1192 EPTPESS
+1192 
-1199 LLAPNRVAI
+1199 LGPNRI
-1208 GHRVAGATNRRT
+1208 GPNRIAAPGRIADPANRIID
-1220 GPDPFA
+1220 PDPFA

-1231 RRDPPPTMSW
+1231 RRDPPPAMSW
-1241 GRGGGCR
+1241 GRGGGCRG

>member
-1 MDALRPPDASSR
+1 MK
-13 VPSSR
+13 
-18 VASPRAAPRGGVD
+18 
-31 YVELHA
+31 
-37 HSAYSFLDGA
+37 YS
-47 SRPEELAARALEL
+47 
-60 GYPAL
+60 
-65 ALTDHDGLY
+65 
-74 GSMEFARFAR
+74 
-84 ARGLQPITGAELTL
+84 
-98 ASPFA
+98 
-103 AVERTEGPGGG
+103 
-114 AGDVPAGTSGGRG
+114 PAGTSGGRG
-127 KAERAAETGDCHV
+127 MAERVAETGDCHV
-140 TVLAENARG
+140 TVLAENAHG

-157 TRAHMERPRGEPR
+157 TRAHMESPRGEPR
-170 LDLDAI
+170 LDLDA
-176 LERPEGLILLTG
+176 LLARAEGLILLTG

-195 AALERGTDEAERLA
+195 AALERGTDEAERLT
-209 GRLCDAFGPDNLFV
+209 GRLRDAFGPDNLFV

-233 LARGRALGSL
+233 LARGRALGAL

-269 VLVAI
+269 VMVAI

-310 ALRNTRAIAERCAD
+310 ALRNTRAIAERCQA

-351 NVCRRAFETRYPP
+351 HVCRKAFETRYPP
-364 GNKYRKEAEARLATE
+364 ESRYRKEAEERLATE

-455 NDAMESVPDIDI
+455 NDAMQSVPDIDI

-475 ELILAVYEHY
+475 ELILAVYERY

-499 RTRSIV
+499 RTRSTV
-505 RELGKTLGL
+505 RELGKALSL

-547 NSRTWRVFAE
+547 NAKIWQVFAE
-557 LAEEIKGLP
+557 LAEEIRGLP

-628 AVETIHARHG
+628 AVETIHVRHG

-647 YEDEEIYDRICS
+647 YEDEAIYDRICS

-707 YVRRREKMR
+707 YVRRREKLR
-716 EDPDYV
+716 EDPGYV

-750 CRALAGFSDGQAE
+750 CKALAGFSDGQAE

-786 DGTRGKGVDGPTA
+786 DGAAGKGVDGPTA

-816 SHAVA
+816 SHAAA
-821 FGLLAFQSAW
+821 FGLLAYQSAW
-831 LRDRYPTEYYVG
+831 LRDRYPTEYYTG

-869 RLPDLNASGVACT
+869 RLPDLNASEVACT
-882 AEGDDI
+882 AEEDDV

-893 MIRDWGM
+893 MVRDLGTE
-900 DVAERV
+900 VAELV

-913 GPFRSLPDFL
+913 GPFASLPDFL
-923 RRTPAAL
+923 RRTPVTL
-930 RRDAIENLI
+930 KRDAIENLI
-939 WVGGLDSLGIE
+939 WVGGFDSLGIE

-956 QTGLWLGPETET
+956 QTGLWLGPEAET

-978 TNAAGLSGDGG
+978 TSATGLGG
-989 SAPPVRGRRSV
+989 EAPPVRGRRST
-1000 DRSDRGQ
+1000 DRSDQGQ
-1007 IELGLD
+1007 IELALD

-1024 RDMERMIA
+1024 HDMEKMIA
-1032 EYRLLSFAASLHHP
+1032 EYRILSFAASQHHP

-1061 ARFAELPNGS
+1061 ARFADIPNGS
-1071 EVRTAGIVVAR
+1071 EVRVAGIVVAR
-1082 QRPQTAKG
+1082 QRPHTAKG

-1112 RECRAAIRLEPFLC
+1112 QACRAAIRLEPFLY

-1133 DGATYNVIAR
+1133 DGATYNVLAE
-1143 GVYPLRLN
+1143 GVYPLRLS
-1151 PELRPGR
+1151 PELRLSR

-1163 VEGEDGAAAEPVL
+1163 VEGEADTAAAPVD
-1176 LDVEEE
+1176 LDVAAESPVEMAAE
-1182 TPAMLPDSPA
+1182 TPSEVSPDTRA
-1192 EPTPESS
+1192 EPGRPGS
-1199 LLAPNRVAI
+1199 APNRVAAANRI
-1208 GHRVAGATNRRT
+1208 AAVANGLA

-1226 YLEAL
+1226 YLEGDTARSAPDHELGPRRRLPLASETSCGQAHSVRHKPAAEAIASPHPSRAHFRIYYPISRILGERPRRERPEHL
-1231 RRDPPPTMSW
+1231 RLGKHLLD
-1241 GRGGGCR
+1241 

>member
-1 MDALRPPDASSR
+1 MD
-13 VPSSR
+13 
-18 VASPRAAPRGGVD
+18 D

-98 ASPFA
+98 A
-103 AVERTEGPGGG
+103 
-114 AGDVPAGTSGGRG
+114 
-127 KAERAAETGDCHV
+127 GDCHV
-140 TVLAENARG
+140 TVLAENATG

-157 TRAHMERPRGEPR
+157 TQAHMESPRGAPR
-170 LDLDAI
+170 LDLDAL
-176 LERPEGLILLTG
+176 LERPEGLILLSG

-195 AALERGTDEAERLA
+195 VALERGTDEAERLA
-209 GRLCDAFGPDNLFV
+209 GRLRDALGPGNLFV

-233 LARGRALGSL
+233 LARGRALGAL

-274 RNRTTID
+274 RNRTTVD
-281 DSHALRRANA
+281 DSHELRRPNA

-310 ALRNTRAIAERCAD
+310 ALRNTRAIAERCRA
-324 FDLTADLGYRFP
+324 FDLTADLGYKFP
-336 DFKGS
+336 DFRGS
-341 GFAPAMRVLH
+341 GSAPAIRVLQQ
-351 NVCRRAFETRYPP
+351 VCRGAFEIRYPP
-364 GNKYRKEAEARLATE
+364 GSRYRREAEERLATE
-379 LALVDRHGLAGF
+379 LALVDRHDLAGF

-409 RGDSMPRQLLPPG
+409 RGDSMPRQLLLPG
-422 RGRGSSVSSII
+422 RGRGSSVSSIL

-441 VDPVQTN
+441 VDPVRTN

-455 NDAMESVPDIDI
+455 NDAMGSVPDIDI

-475 ELILAVYEHY
+475 ELILAVYERY

-505 RELGKTLGL
+505 RELGKALSL
-514 PAGDIEKL
+514 PAGDVEKL
-522 AKLAEP
+522 ARLAEP

-547 NSRTWRVFAE
+547 NSRIWRVFAE

-599 CQWDKDSCDDAGFIK
+599 CQWDKDSCDDARFIK
-614 IDFLALGMMSLVEE
+614 IDFLALGMLSLVEE
-628 AVETIHARHG
+628 AVETIHLRHG

-707 YVRRREKMR
+707 YVRRREKLR
-716 EDPDYV
+716 NDPDYV

-750 CRALAGFSDGQAE
+750 CKALAGFSDGQAE

-778 LEYWEAFR
+778 LGYWTAFR
-786 DGTRGKGVDGPTA
+786 DGAAAKGVDGRTA

-831 LRDRYPTEYYVG
+831 LRDRYPPEYYVG

-869 RLPDLNASGVACT
+869 RLPDLNVSGVACT
-882 AEGDDI
+882 AEGGDV

-893 MIRDWGM
+893 MVRDWG
-900 DVAERV
+900 AEAAELV
-906 VAERARG
+906 VAERGRD
-913 GPFRSLPDFL
+913 GPFASLPDFL

-930 RRDAIENLI
+930 KRAAIENLI
-939 WVGGLDSLGIE
+939 WVGGLDSLGVE

-956 QTGLWLGPETET
+956 QTGLWLGPEAET
-968 ETERRRRELA
+968 EAERRRRELA
-978 TNAAGLSGDGG
+978 TSAAGLGGDT
-989 SAPPVRGRRSV
+989 PPPARGRRGAG
-1000 DRSDRGQ
+1000 RSDQGQ
-1007 IELGLD
+1007 TELALD
-1013 DPYADLRFGGT
+1013 DPCADLRFAGT
-1024 RDMERMIA
+1024 HDMEKLIA
-1032 EYRLLSFAASLHHP
+1032 EYRILSFAASQHHP

-1061 ARFAELPNGS
+1061 ARFPDIPGGS
-1071 EVRTAGIVVAR
+1071 EVRVAGIVVAR
-1082 QRPQTAKG
+1082 QRPHTAGG
-1090 YIFILMEDES
+1090 YIFILMEDEF
-1100 GPINAIVKPDVY
+1100 GPVNAIVRPEVY
-1112 RECRAAIRLEPFLC
+1112 RECRAAIRLEPFLY

-1133 DGATYNVIAR
+1133 DGATYNVLA
-1143 GVYPLRLN
+1143 GDVYPLRLSA
-1151 PELRPGR
+1151 ELRPGR
-1158 ETVPP
+1158 APAPATT
-1163 VEGEDGAAAEPVL
+1163 DRLAE
-1176 LDVEEE
+1176 
-1182 TPAMLPDSPA
+1182 
-1192 EPTPESS
+1192 
-1199 LLAPNRVAI
+1199 
-1208 GHRVAGATNRRT
+1208 
-1220 GPDPFA
+1220 PDPFA

>member
-1 MDALRPPDASSR
+1 M
-13 VPSSR
+13 
-18 VASPRAAPRGGVD
+18 VD

-84 ARGLQPITGAELTL
+84 ARGLQPITGAELSI

-103 AVERTEGPGGG
+103 KEVADEAVDDR
-114 AGDVPAGTSGGRG
+114 
-127 KAERAAETGDCHV
+127 HV
-140 TVLAENARG
+140 TVLAENATG

-157 TRAHMERPRGEPR
+157 TQAHMESPRGAPR
-170 LDLDAI
+170 LALDAL
-176 LERPEGLILLTG
+176 LERPEGLILLSG

-209 GRLCDAFGPDNLFV
+209 GRLRDAFGPGNLFV
-223 ELQNNAVHGD
+223 ELQNNAAHGD
-233 LARGRALGSL
+233 LARGRALGAL

-274 RNRTTID
+274 RNRTTVD
-281 DSHALRRANA
+281 DSHELRRPNA

-310 ALRNTRAIAERCAD
+310 ALRNTRAIAERCRA
-324 FDLTADLGYRFP
+324 FDLTADLGYSFP
-336 DFKGS
+336 DFRGS
-341 GFAPAMRVLH
+341 GSAPAICVLQQ
-351 NVCRRAFETRYPP
+351 VCRRAFEIRYPP
-364 GNKYRKEAEARLATE
+364 GSRYRRKAEERLATE
-379 LALVDRHGLAGF
+379 LALVDRHDLAGF

-422 RGRGSSVSSII
+422 RGRGSSVSSIL

-441 VDPVQTN
+441 VDPVRTN

-455 NDAMESVPDIDI
+455 NDAMGSVPDIDI

-475 ELILAVYEHY
+475 ELILAVYERY

-505 RELGKTLGL
+505 RELGKALSL
-514 PAGDIEKL
+514 PSGDVEKL

-547 NSRTWRVFAE
+547 NSRIWRAFAE
-557 LAEEIKGLP
+557 LAGEIKGLP

-599 CQWDKDSCDDAGFIK
+599 CQWDKDSCDDARFIK
-614 IDFLALGMMSLVEE
+614 IDFLALGMLSLVEE
-628 AVETIHARHG
+628 AVETIHLRHG

-707 YVRRREKMR
+707 YVRRREKLR
-716 EDPDYV
+716 KDPDYV

-750 CRALAGFSDGQAE
+750 CKALAGFSDGQAE

-778 LEYWEAFR
+778 LKYWTAFR
-786 DGTRGKGVDGPTA
+786 DGAAAKGVDGPTA

-831 LRDRYPTEYYVG
+831 LRDRYPPEYYVG

-869 RLPDLNASGVACT
+869 RLPDLNVSGVACT
-882 AEGDDI
+882 AEGGDV

-893 MIRDWGM
+893 MVRDWG
-900 DVAERV
+900 AEAAELV
-906 VAERARG
+906 VAERGRS
-913 GPFRSLPDFL
+913 GPFASLPDFL

-930 RRDAIENLI
+930 KRAAIENLI
-939 WVGGLDSLGIE
+939 WVGGLDALGIE

-968 ETERRRRELA
+968 EAERRRRELA
-978 TNAAGLSGDGG
+978 TSAAGLGGD
-989 SAPPVRGRRSV
+989 APPPVRGRRSAN
-1000 DRSDRGQ
+1000 RSDQGQ
-1007 IELGLD
+1007 IELALD
-1013 DPYADLRFGGT
+1013 DPYADLRFAGT
-1024 RDMERMIA
+1024 HDMEKLIA
-1032 EYRLLSFAASLHHP
+1032 EYRLLSFAASQHHP

-1061 ARFAELPNGS
+1061 ARFPNILNGS
-1071 EVRTAGIVVAR
+1071 EVRVAGIVVAR
-1082 QRPQTAKG
+1082 QRPHTAGG
-1090 YIFILMEDES
+1090 YIFILMEDEF
-1100 GPINAIVKPDVY
+1100 GPVNAIVRPEVY
-1112 RECRAAIRLEPFLC
+1112 QECRAAIRLEPFLY

-1133 DGATYNVIAR
+1133 DGATYNVLAR
-1143 GVYPLRLN
+1143 GVYPLRLS
-1151 PELRPGR
+1151 PELRLGR
-1158 ETVPP
+1158 ETVPA
-1163 VEGEDGAAAEPVL
+1163 VEGED
-1176 LDVEEE
+1176 E
-1182 TPAMLPDSPA
+1182 T
-1192 EPTPESS
+1192 
-1199 LLAPNRVAI
+1199 
-1208 GHRVAGATNRRT
+1208 
-1220 GPDPFA
+1220 PDPFT

>member
-1 MDALRPPDASSR
+1 MVEGTNLARLLLDSARERRPPHR
-13 VPSSR
+13 VPRSDAGSLVPAAGIAAVVTPSR
-18 VASPRAAPRGGVD
+18 SVD

-74 GSMEFARFAR
+74 GSMEFAQFAH
-84 ARGLQPITGAELTL
+84 AHGLQPITGAELTL

-103 AVERTEGPGGG
+103 AAERTEGHGGR
-114 AGDVPAGTSGGRG
+114 AGDVPAGTSGGRAL
-127 KAERAAETGDCHV
+127 AERRAETGGCHV
-140 TVLAENARG
+140 TVLAENATG

-157 TRAHMERPRGEPR
+157 TRAHMESPRGEPR
-170 LDLDAI
+170 LDLAAL
-176 LERPEGLILLTG
+176 LERSEGLILLSG

-209 GRLCDAFGPDNLFV
+209 GRLRDAFGPDNLFV

-233 LARGRALGSL
+233 LARGRALGAL

-274 RNRTTID
+274 RNRTTVD
-281 DSHALRRANA
+281 DSHELRRPNA

-310 ALRNTRAIAERCAD
+310 ALRNTRAIAERCRA

-341 GFAPAMRVLH
+341 GFAPAMRVLQH
-351 NVCRRAFETRYPP
+351 VCRRAFEIRYPP
-364 GNKYRKEAEARLATE
+364 GSRYRREAEARLATE
-379 LALVDRHGLAGF
+379 LALVDRHDLAGF

-422 RGRGSSVSSII
+422 RGRGSSVSSIL

-441 VDPVQTN
+441 VDPVRTN

-475 ELILAVYEHY
+475 ELILAIYERY

-505 RELGKTLGL
+505 RELGKALSL
-514 PAGDIEKL
+514 PAGDVEKL

-536 LERIPGLEARA
+536 LERIPGLEARV
-547 NSRTWRVFAE
+547 NSRIWRAFAE
-557 LAEEIKGLP
+557 LAGEIKGLP

-599 CQWDKDSCDDAGFIK
+599 CQWDKDSCDDARFIK
-614 IDFLALGMMSLVEE
+614 IDFLALGMLSLVEE
-628 AVETIHARHG
+628 AVERIHLRHG
-638 EIPDLSRID
+638 EVPDLSRID

-707 YVRRREKMR
+707 YVRRREKLR
-716 EDPDYV
+716 NDPNYV

-750 CRALAGFSDGQAE
+750 CKALAGFSDGQAE

-778 LEYWEAFR
+778 LGYWTAFR
-786 DGTRGKGVDGPTA
+786 DGAAAKGVDGSTA

-831 LRDRYPTEYYVG
+831 LRDRYPAEYYVG

-869 RLPDLNASGVACT
+869 LLPDLNVSRVACT
-882 AEGDDI
+882 AEGDDV

-893 MIRDWGM
+893 MVRDWGTEA
-900 DVAERV
+900 AELV
-906 VAERARG
+906 VDERERG
-913 GPFRSLPDFL
+913 GPFASLPDFL
-923 RRTPAAL
+923 RRTPVAL
-930 RRDAIENLI
+930 KRAAIENLI

-956 QTGLWLGPETET
+956 QTGLWLGPEAET
-968 ETERRRRELA
+968 EAERRRRELA
-978 TNAAGLSGDGG
+978 TSAAGLGGD
-989 SAPPVRGRRSV
+989 APPPVRGRRGAG
-1000 DRSDRGQ
+1000 RSDQGQ
-1007 IELGLD
+1007 TELALD
-1013 DPYADLRFGGT
+1013 DPYADLRFAGT
-1024 RDMERMIA
+1024 HDMEKMIA
-1032 EYRLLSFAASLHHP
+1032 EYRILSLAATLHHP
-1046 FALVGDHLPERTVSS
+1046 FALVGDRLPERTVSS
-1061 ARFAELPNGS
+1061 ARFPDLPNRS
-1071 EVRTAGIVVAR
+1071 EVRVAGIVVAR
-1082 QRPQTAKG
+1082 QRPHTANG

-1100 GPINAIVKPDVY
+1100 GPVNAIVRPEVY
-1112 RECRAAIRLEPFLC
+1112 RECRAAIRLEPFLY

-1133 DGATYNVIAR
+1133 DGATYNVLAE
-1143 GVYPLRLN
+1143 GVYPLRLS
-1151 PELRPGR
+1151 PELRPGSD
-1158 ETVPP
+1158 TVP
-1163 VEGEDGAAAEPVL
+1163 GE
-1176 LDVEEE
+1176 
-1182 TPAMLPDSPA
+1182 
-1192 EPTPESS
+1192 
-1199 LLAPNRVAI
+1199 
-1208 GHRVAGATNRRT
+1208 
-1220 GPDPFA
+1220 PDPFT

-1241 GRGGGCR
+1241 GRGGGC

>member
-1 MDALRPPDASSR
+1 MA
-13 VPSSR
+13 
-18 VASPRAAPRGGVD
+18 D

-74 GSMEFARFAR
+74 GSIEFARFAR

-98 ASPFA
+98 APPFGA
-103 AVERTEGPGGG
+103 A
-114 AGDVPAGTSGGRG
+114 DVPAGTSRGREM
-127 KAERAAETGDCHV
+127 AERGAERGDCHV
-140 TVLAENARG
+140 TVLAENAAG

-157 TRAHMERPRGEPR
+157 TRAHMESPRGEPR
-170 LDLDAI
+170 LDLDAL
-176 LERPEGLILLTG
+176 LERSEGLILLSG

-195 AALERGTDEAERLA
+195 AAIEQGTDEAERLA
-209 GRLCDAFGPDNLFV
+209 GRLRDAFGPDNLFV

-233 LARGRALGSL
+233 LARGRALGAL

-274 RNRTTID
+274 RNRTTVD
-281 DSHALRRANA
+281 DSHALRRANS

-310 ALRNTRAIAERCAD
+310 ALRNTRAIAERCQA

-341 GFAPAMRVLH
+341 DFAPAMRVLH
-351 NVCRRAFETRYPP
+351 HVCRRAFETRYPP
-364 GNKYRKEAEARLATE
+364 ENRYRQEAEARLATE

-404 VAHRV
+404 VACRV
-409 RGDSMPRQLLPPG
+409 RGDSLPRQLLPPG

-441 VDPVQTN
+441 VDPIQTN

-505 RELGKTLGL
+505 RELGKALSL

-547 NSRTWRVFAE
+547 NSRIWRAFAE
-557 LAEEIKGLP
+557 LAEEIRGLP

-628 AVETIHARHG
+628 AVETIHVRHG

-707 YVRRREKMR
+707 YVRRREKLR

-750 CRALAGFSDGQAE
+750 CKALAGFSDGQAE

-786 DGTRGKGVDGPTA
+786 DGALAKGVDGPTA
-799 KKVFEQVVAFS
+799 KQVFEQVVAFS

-869 RLPDLNASGVACT
+869 RLPDLNASEVACT
-882 AEGDDI
+882 AEGDDV

-900 DVAERV
+900 DVAELV

-913 GPFRSLPDFL
+913 GPFKSLPDFL

-930 RRDAIENLI
+930 KRDAIENLI

-968 ETERRRRELA
+968 EAERRRRALA
-978 TNAAGLSGDGG
+978 TNAAGLGGDGRN
-989 SAPPVRGRRSV
+989 APPVRGRRGV
-1000 DRSDRGQ
+1000 DRSDRDQ
-1007 IELGLD
+1007 IELGFD
-1013 DPYADLRFGGT
+1013 DPWADLRFGGT
-1024 RDMERMIA
+1024 HDMEKMIA
-1032 EYRLLSFAASLHHP
+1032 EYRILSFAASLHHP

-1061 ARFAELPNGS
+1061 ARFADLPGGS
-1071 EVRTAGIVVAR
+1071 EVRVAGIVVAR

-1112 RECRAAIRLEPFLC
+1112 QACRAAIRLEPFLY

-1133 DGATYNVIAR
+1133 DGATYNVIAE
-1143 GVYPLRLN
+1143 GVYPLRLS
-1151 PELRPGR
+1151 PELKLSR

-1163 VEGEDGAAAEPVL
+1163 VEGEADTAPAPVHLDAA
-1176 LDVEEE
+1176 EE
-1182 TPAMLPDSPA
+1182 TPPAVSPETRE
-1192 EPTPESS
+1192 EPRPEGDP
-1199 LLAPNRVAI
+1199 LGPAPNRI
-1208 GHRVAGATNRRT
+1208 PAGRRIAAAVNRSRLA